1 MPQGKGTYG
10 SKKGRP
16 PMKTL
21 SETNTKDSLLSKFK
35 KFMSLK
41 NINKRVQEAAKTP
54 KREKIV
60 KVQAGKPK
68 KGSPEY
74 AKQFKKEFMA
84 ARRAG
89 KDSFVFS
96 LDGEKKTTQR
106 QDELDKLE
114 KVGPN
119 QDMGKA
125 YREIRIKTGDFGKG
139 KSKSK
144 SKTKSKKKE

>member
-1 MPQGKGTYG
+1 MPGHYGTKNK
-10 SKKGRP
+10 S
-16 PMKTL
+16 PMKRL
-21 SETNTKDSLLSKFK
+21 SETDTKGSLLNKFK
-35 KFMSLK
+35 NFMSLK
-41 NINKRVQEAAKTP
+41 NVNKRVQEAAKTP

-106 QDELDKLE
+106 QDELNKLE
-114 KVGPN
+114 NVGY
-119 QDMGKA
+119 QKDMGKA
-125 YREIRIKTGDFGKG
+125 YREIRVKTGDFGKG
-139 KSKSK
+139 KKKNESKRKNS
-144 SKTKSKKKE
+144 

>member
-1 MPQGKGTYG
+1 MPGHYGTKNK
-10 SKKGRP
+10 S
-16 PMKTL
+16 PMKRL
-21 SETNTKDSLLSKFK
+21 SETDTKDSLFNKFK
-35 KFMSLK
+35 NFMSLK
-41 NINKRVQEAAKTP
+41 NVNKRVQEAAKTP

-106 QDELDKLE
+106 QDELNKLE
-114 KVGPN
+114 NVGY
-119 QDMGKA
+119 QKDMGKA
-125 YREIRIKTGDFGKG
+125 YREIRVKTGDFGKG
-139 KSKSK
+139 KKKNESKRKNS
-144 SKTKSKKKE
+144 

>member
-10 SKKGRP
+10 SQRGRP
-16 PMKTL
+16 PMNRL
-21 SETNTKDSLLSKFK
+21 SETDTKGSLLNKFK
-35 KFMSLK
+35 NFMSLK
-41 NINKRVQEAAKTP
+41 NVNKRVQEAAKTP

-106 QDELDKLE
+106 QDELNKLE
-114 KVGPN
+114 NVGY
-119 QDMGKA
+119 QKDMGKA
-125 YREIRIKTGDFGKG
+125 YREIRVKTGDFGKG
-139 KSKSK
+139 KKKNESKRKNS
-144 SKTKSKKKE
+144 

>member
-10 SKKGRP
+10 SQRGRP
-16 PMKTL
+16 PMKRL
-21 SETNTKDSLLSKFK
+21 SETDTKDSLFNKFK
-35 KFMSLK
+35 NFMSLK
-41 NINKRVQEAAKTP
+41 NVNKRVQEAAKTP

-106 QDELDKLE
+106 QDQLNKLE
-114 KVGPN
+114 NVRN
-119 QDMGKA
+119 QKDMGKA
-125 YREIRIKTGDFGKG
+125 YREIRVKTGDFGKG
-139 KSKSK
+139 KKKNESKRKNS
-144 SKTKSKKKE
+144 

>member
-10 SKKGRP
+10 SQRGRP
-16 PMKTL
+16 PMKRL
-21 SETNTKDSLLSKFK
+21 SETDTKDSLFNKFK
-35 KFMSLK
+35 NFMSLK
-41 NINKRVQEAAKTP
+41 NVNKRVQEAAKTP

-106 QDELDKLE
+106 QDELNKLE
-114 KVGPN
+114 NVGY
-119 QDMGKA
+119 QKDMGKA
-125 YREIRIKTGDFGKG
+125 YREIRVKTGDFGKG
-139 KSKSK
+139 KKKNESKRKNS
-144 SKTKSKKKE
+144 

>member
-1 MPQGKGTYG
+1 MPGHYGTKNK
-10 SKKGRP
+10 S
-16 PMKTL
+16 PMKRL
-21 SETNTKDSLLSKFK
+21 SETDTKGSLLNKFK
-35 KFMSLK
+35 NFMSLK
-41 NINKRVQEAAKTP
+41 NVNKRVQEAAKTP

-114 KVGPN
+114 NVGPN
-119 QDMGKA
+119 KDMRKA
-125 YREIRIKTGDFGKG
+125 YKEIRIKTGDFGKG
-139 KSKSK
+139 KKKNESKRKNS
-144 SKTKSKKKE
+144 

>member
-10 SKKGRP
+10 SQRGRP
-16 PMKTL
+16 PMKRL
-21 SETNTKDSLLSKFK
+21 SETDTKDSLLNKFK
-35 KFMSLK
+35 NFMSLK
-41 NINKRVQEAAKTP
+41 NVNKRVQEAAKTP

-84 ARRAG
+84 ARKAG

-114 KVGPN
+114 NVGPN
-119 QDMGKA
+119 KDMRKA
-125 YREIRIKTGDFGKG
+125 YKEIRIKTGDFGKG
-139 KSKSK
+139 KKKNESKRKNS
-144 SKTKSKKKE
+144 

>member
-10 SKKGRP
+10 SQRGRP
-16 PMKTL
+16 PMKRL
-21 SETNTKDSLLSKFK
+21 SETDTKDSLFNKFK
-35 KFMSLK
+35 NFMSLK
-41 NINKRVQEAAKTP
+41 NVNKRVQEAAKTP

-114 KVGPN
+114 NVGPN
-119 QDMGKA
+119 KDMRKA
-125 YREIRIKTGDFGKG
+125 YKEIRIKTGDFGKG
-139 KSKSK
+139 KKKNESKRKNS
-144 SKTKSKKKE
+144 